1 METAGKL
8 AGFAVCAALVA
19 LILRR
24 LRPEAGWG
32 VSLGA
37 GAIVL
42 LAALPALSALV
53 RGIASLSAMSG
64 LDDSFMQQLLKI
76 GRAVAPAG
84 LCSADVP
91 GRAGGS
97 PCAESGVRRAG
108 AAALQRIA
116 RLAGAVVAAC
126 VLAAVLTAGA
136 SAESGEAESLSSGI
150 DTIVSA
156 LDSAALE
163 SALSDDDPFA
173 QTGGFRQT
181 PTAIARG
188 EMTIDFQQTADLLSR
203 QFFSAVRQ
211 SLWRLTRL
219 IAPALLWALL
229 KQFSGRSSECGRIVV
244 QLFVCVFLTQDLSDH
259 ITLAV
264 TTVQQ
269 ISAGMQGLL
278 PTVMAKMAGV
288 GGSAGSALM
297 QPAVVASA
305 SAMTSLISGI
315 TVPLAVASG
324 VLCMLCHLGDGIRVQ
339 RLAEFTQQ
347 CAVWSLG
354 IGFTVFIGVLTTRSV
369 TAAAIDGVTLRTAK
383 YALNNLVPFVGGLF
397 ADTVDTLVGSGMLVQ
412 SALGVTGLIVIAS
425 RALLPLCQTLAAA
438 MLYKLASA
446 LMQPVSDGSL
456 AGCIHDFAKV
466 LMLLFVLQLSAA
478 AMYLMLIAQLI
489 AVSGFTMMLR

>member
-1 METAGKL
+1 M
-8 AGFAVCAALVA
+8 
-19 LILRR
+19 
-24 LRPEAGWG
+24 
-32 VSLGA
+32 
-37 GAIVL
+37 
-42 LAALPALSALV
+42 
-53 RGIASLSAMSG
+53 
-64 LDDSFMQQLLKI
+64 
-76 GRAVAPAG
+76 
-84 LCSADVP
+84 
-91 GRAGGS
+91 
-97 PCAESGVRRAG
+97 
-108 AAALQRIA
+108 
-116 RLAGAVVAAC
+116 
-126 VLAAVLTAGA
+126 TAGA
-136 SAESGEAESLSSGI
+136 SAESGESSDKAESLSSGI
-150 DTIVSA
+150 STIVSA

-181 PTAIARG
+181 LTAIARG

-229 KQFSGRSSECGRIVV
+229 KQFSGRSSECGRIVM

-264 TTVQQ
+264 ATVQQ

-278 PTVMAKMAGV
+278 PMLLTMMAAV

-297 QPAVVASA
+297 RPAAA
-305 SAMTSLISGI
+305 SAMTSLISGV

-412 SALGVTGLIVIAS
+412 SALGVTGLIVIAV
-425 RALLPLCQTLAAA
+425 LPLCQTLVAA

>member
-1 METAGKL
+1 M
-8 AGFAVCAALVA
+8 
-19 LILRR
+19 
-24 LRPEAGWG
+24 
-32 VSLGA
+32 
-37 GAIVL
+37 
-42 LAALPALSALV
+42 
-53 RGIASLSAMSG
+53 
-64 LDDSFMQQLLKI
+64 
-76 GRAVAPAG
+76 
-84 LCSADVP
+84 
-91 GRAGGS
+91 
-97 PCAESGVRRAG
+97 
-108 AAALQRIA
+108 
-116 RLAGAVVAAC
+116 
-126 VLAAVLTAGA
+126 TAGA

-150 DTIVSA
+150 STIVSA

-181 PTAIARG
+181 LTAIARG

-264 TTVQQ
+264 ATVQQ

-278 PTVMAKMAGV
+278 PMLLTMMAAV

-305 SAMTSLISGI
+305 SAMTSLISGV

-412 SALGVTGLIVIAS
+412 SALGRDGADRHSVPRG
-425 RALLPLCQTLAAA
+425 AAA
-438 MLYKLASA
+438 VPNAGRRNA
-446 LMQPVSDGSL
+446 LQARVRADA
-456 AGCIHDFAKV
+456 AGIRRIARRVHPRFREGADAAVRAAIIRSCHVFDADCAADCRQRVHDD
-466 LMLLFVLQLSAA
+466 AA
-478 AMYLMLIAQLI
+478 I
-489 AVSGFTMMLR
+489 TR

>member
-1 METAGKL
+1 M
-8 AGFAVCAALVA
+8 
-19 LILRR
+19 
-24 LRPEAGWG
+24 
-32 VSLGA
+32 
-37 GAIVL
+37 
-42 LAALPALSALV
+42 
-53 RGIASLSAMSG
+53 
-64 LDDSFMQQLLKI
+64 
-76 GRAVAPAG
+76 
-84 LCSADVP
+84 
-91 GRAGGS
+91 
-97 PCAESGVRRAG
+97 
-108 AAALQRIA
+108 
-116 RLAGAVVAAC
+116 
-126 VLAAVLTAGA
+126 
-136 SAESGEAESLSSGI
+136 
-150 DTIVSA
+150 
-156 LDSAALE
+156 
-163 SALSDDDPFA
+163 
-173 QTGGFRQT
+173 
-181 PTAIARG
+181 
-188 EMTIDFQQTADLLSR
+188 
-203 QFFSAVRQ
+203 
-211 SLWRLTRL
+211 
-219 IAPALLWALL
+219 
-229 KQFSGRSSECGRIVV
+229 

-278 PTVMAKMAGV
+278 PMLLTMMAAV

-383 YALNNLVPFVGGLF
+383 YALNNLV

-425 RALLPLCQTLAAA
+425 RAVLPLCQTLAAA

>member
-1 METAGKL
+1 M
-8 AGFAVCAALVA
+8 
-19 LILRR
+19 
-24 LRPEAGWG
+24 
-32 VSLGA
+32 
-37 GAIVL
+37 
-42 LAALPALSALV
+42 
-53 RGIASLSAMSG
+53 
-64 LDDSFMQQLLKI
+64 
-76 GRAVAPAG
+76 
-84 LCSADVP
+84 
-91 GRAGGS
+91 
-97 PCAESGVRRAG
+97 
-108 AAALQRIA
+108 
-116 RLAGAVVAAC
+116 
-126 VLAAVLTAGA
+126 TAGA
-136 SAESGEAESLSSGI
+136 SAESGESSDKAESLSSGI

-181 PTAIARG
+181 LTAIARG

-264 TTVQQ
+264 ATGQQ

-278 PTVMAKMAGV
+278 PMLLTMMAAV

-324 VLCMLCHLGDGIRVQ
+324 VLCMLSHLGDGIRVQ

-425 RALLPLCQTLAAA
+425 RAVLPLCQTLAAA

>member
-1 METAGKL
+1 M
-8 AGFAVCAALVA
+8 
-19 LILRR
+19 
-24 LRPEAGWG
+24 
-32 VSLGA
+32 
-37 GAIVL
+37 
-42 LAALPALSALV
+42 
-53 RGIASLSAMSG
+53 
-64 LDDSFMQQLLKI
+64 
-76 GRAVAPAG
+76 
-84 LCSADVP
+84 
-91 GRAGGS
+91 
-97 PCAESGVRRAG
+97 
-108 AAALQRIA
+108 
-116 RLAGAVVAAC
+116 
-126 VLAAVLTAGA
+126 TAGA
-136 SAESGEAESLSSGI
+136 SAESGESSNKAESLSSGI
-150 DTIVSA
+150 STIVSA

-181 PTAIARG
+181 LTAIARG

-278 PTVMAKMAGV
+278 PMLLTMMAAV

-297 QPAVVASA
+297 ASA

>member
-64 LDDSFMQQLLKI
+64 LDDSFMQQRRER
-76 GRAVAPAG
+76 RAVAPAG
-84 LCSADVP
+84 LCGADVP

-150 DTIVSA
+150 STIVSA

-181 PTAIARG
+181 LTAIARG

-278 PTVMAKMAGV
+278 PMLLTMMAAV

-324 VLCMLCHLGDGIRVQ
+324 GLCMLCHLGDGIRVQ

-425 RALLPLCQTLAAA
+425 RAVLPLCQTLAAA

>member
-1 METAGKL
+1 M
-8 AGFAVCAALVA
+8 
-19 LILRR
+19 
-24 LRPEAGWG
+24 
-32 VSLGA
+32 
-37 GAIVL
+37 
-42 LAALPALSALV
+42 
-53 RGIASLSAMSG
+53 
-64 LDDSFMQQLLKI
+64 
-76 GRAVAPAG
+76 
-84 LCSADVP
+84 
-91 GRAGGS
+91 
-97 PCAESGVRRAG
+97 
-108 AAALQRIA
+108 
-116 RLAGAVVAAC
+116 
-126 VLAAVLTAGA
+126 
-136 SAESGEAESLSSGI
+136 
-150 DTIVSA
+150 
-156 LDSAALE
+156 DSAALE

-181 PTAIARG
+181 LTAIARG

-278 PTVMAKMAGV
+278 PMLLTMMAAV

-383 YALNNLVPFVGGLF
+383 YALNNL
-397 ADTVDTLVGSGMLVQ
+397 
-412 SALGVTGLIVIAS
+412 
-425 RALLPLCQTLAAA
+425 
-438 MLYKLASA
+438 
-446 LMQPVSDGSL
+446 
-456 AGCIHDFAKV
+456 
-466 LMLLFVLQLSAA
+466 
-478 AMYLMLIAQLI
+478 
-489 AVSGFTMMLR
+489 

>member
-1 METAGKL
+1 METAGKTGGL
-8 AGFAVCAALVA
+8 CGLCGIGSADSASSAAGSRVGAYRWARARLCCW
-19 LILRR
+19 RR
-24 LRPEAGWG
+24 F
-32 VSLGA
+32 
-37 GAIVL
+37 
-42 LAALPALSALV
+42 PALSALV

-64 LDDSFMQQLLKI
+64 LDDSFMQQLIKI
-76 GRAVAPAG
+76 AG
-84 LCSADVP
+84 LSLLLDFAAQTCRDAQEEALALKV
-91 GRAGGS
+91 
-97 PCAESGVRRAG
+97 EFRRAG

-136 SAESGEAESLSSGI
+136 SAESGESESLSSGI

-181 PTAIARG
+181 LTAIARG
-188 EMTIDFQQTADLLSR
+188 EMTIDFQQTADLLSW

-259 ITLAV
+259 ITLAAA
-264 TTVQQ
+264 TVQQ

-278 PTVMAKMAGV
+278 PMLLTMMAAV
-288 GGSAGSALM
+288 GGSAGSAMM

-324 VLCMLCHLGDGIRVQ
+324 VLCMLCHFGRRNPCVQ

-425 RALLPLCQTLAAA
+425 RAC
-438 MLYKLASA
+438 
-446 LMQPVSDGSL
+446 
-456 AGCIHDFAKV
+456 CRCAKRWPP
-466 LMLLFVLQLSAA
+466 QCST
-478 AMYLMLIAQLI
+478 
-489 AVSGFTMMLR
+489 SSRPR